1 MCISDIPR
9 ACGEHSSIS
18 PFRTS
23 LRGSSPRLRG
33 TQHALVAVTPFH
45 GIIPALAGNTCRSW
59 RESGAAW
66 DHPRACGEHWDW
78 ISQNIIDPGSSPRL
92 RGTLLHMR
100 QLWPKHGIIP
110 ALAGNTTIPVRCLHG
125 ARDHPR
131 ACGEHHRGWVGS
143 TRMLGSSPRL
153 RGTHALDVSCRPP
166 VGIIP
171 ALAGNT
177 RCVTRSRTR

>member
-1 MCISDIPR
+1 M
-9 ACGEHSSIS
+9 
-18 PFRTS
+18 
-23 LRGSSPRLRG
+23 RG
-33 TQHALVAVTPFH
+33 TQDGRVESWIRI